1 MALDASGKREVIKAK
16 LRLGVKPKDIAKHLG
31 VDVGTVY
38 NVSNKLKEEM
48 KAEPVQ
54 QLVDVP
60 MDVVQHVVEEAK
72 KVLPMPT
79 PGSPSPMVE
88 TLDALTTGIDGLK
101 LLDGKFQTTVGK
113 VLSRFDTLI
122 DDKDTPL
129 KDLKLMIDT
138 AANAHEKIF
147 SSGTNIHIGD
157 NNSHSSQKLT
167 VFQNK
172 KGV

>member
-1 MALDASGKREVIKAK
+1 
-16 LRLGVKPKDIAKHLG
+16 
-31 VDVGTVY
+31 
-38 NVSNKLKEEM
+38 
-48 KAEPVQ
+48 
-54 QLVDVP
+54 
-60 MDVVQHVVEEAK
+60 
-72 KVLPMPT
+72 
-79 PGSPSPMVE
+79 
-88 TLDALTTGIDGLK
+88 
-101 LLDGKFQTTVGK
+101 VGK

-147 SSGTNIHIGD
+147 SSGTSIHIGD
-157 NNSHSSQKLT
+157 NNSHSTQKLT